1 MSRDNPSAAK
11 SLSLWERWHCGAMTE
26 RASRLSE
33 SLCAAR
39 SSTFVR
45 ARLSLCLHA
54 LVSTLALSGASR
66 QLSQGESLGKQK
78 AGRTGGQV
86 CVSRILF
93 LFCTGRRTR
102 APALRAGKAEQ
113 TISRFPFN
121 RRMEW
126 RNRISAKR
134 VAGISSEE
142 SEELWLDLTNLAVTT
157 GYHSLSRL
165 SSLFFK
171 FSAIFLSMA
180 SMSIFHNKKYPRLWK
195 IHRFPLAFS
204 ENHCYYSVK
213 AVAGRLDCPPAAAF
227 CSVEVAIQIPLRDVP
242 PCLQKTAIGGF
253 FKTD

>member
-1 MSRDNPSAAK
+1 MGVATAPTAAGMSSSTAAMRMSLRIRTMARASFFIHFLPK
-11 SLSLWERWHCGAMTE
+11 SIFSPFQRKTTFLVFPIYFIIVLSLWERWHCGAMTE

-66 QLSQGESLGKQK
+66 QLFQGESLGKQK

-113 TISRFPFN
+113 TISRFPFY
-121 RRMEW
+121 
-126 RNRISAKR
+126 K
-134 VAGISSEE
+134 
-142 SEELWLDLTNLAVTT
+142 
-157 GYHSLSRL
+157 
-165 SSLFFK
+165 
-171 FSAIFLSMA
+171 
-180 SMSIFHNKKYPRLWK
+180 
-195 IHRFPLAFS
+195 
-204 ENHCYYSVK
+204 
-213 AVAGRLDCPPAAAF
+213 
-227 CSVEVAIQIPLRDVP
+227 
-242 PCLQKTAIGGF
+242 
-253 FKTD
+253 

>member
-1 MSRDNPSAAK
+1 MGVATAPTAAGMSSSTAAMRMSLRIRTMARASFFIHFLPKSIFSPFQRKTTFLVFPIYFIIVLSLWVSRDNPSAAK

-39 SSTFVR
+39 SSAFVR

-113 TISRFPFN
+113 TISRFPFY
-121 RRMEW
+121 
-126 RNRISAKR
+126 K
-134 VAGISSEE
+134 
-142 SEELWLDLTNLAVTT
+142 
-157 GYHSLSRL
+157 
-165 SSLFFK
+165 
-171 FSAIFLSMA
+171 
-180 SMSIFHNKKYPRLWK
+180 
-195 IHRFPLAFS
+195 
-204 ENHCYYSVK
+204 
-213 AVAGRLDCPPAAAF
+213 
-227 CSVEVAIQIPLRDVP
+227 
-242 PCLQKTAIGGF
+242 
-253 FKTD
+253 